1 MEKQISSHSNLLKG
15 QDIELTCF
23 NKRLRKFI
31 QNHNI
36 LNVLNTCDFKHKI
49 KVYIASE
56 GLFSELDQ
64 IGLELIADICEQINL
79 NYYLPQHADF
89 NKKDTNDFIITG
101 GMIADGD
108 NEQLKTCDFI
118 LAHLKLP
125 LDEGVGGEI
134 SRFKTMIEYEPN
146 KYKGIVGWADD
157 IRFKTKPNSNQPSFL
172 NQVGYINQ
180 YNQGEIE
187 NSLGCYDKLGDCFMK
202 IWEVYSA
209 K

>member
-1 MEKQISSHSNLLKG
+1 MKN
-15 QDIELTCF
+15 F
-23 NKRLRKFI
+23 NKRVKEFI
-31 QNHNI
+31 QEHRLQEVIDNY
-36 LNVLNTCDFKHKI
+36 DFKHKA

-79 NYYLPQHADF
+79 DYYLPQHADF
-89 NKKDTNDFIITG
+89 NKKDTEDFTITG
-101 GMIADGD
+101 GMIAEGD
-108 NEQLKTCDFI
+108 NSQLRTCNFV

-157 IRFKTKPNSNQPSFL
+157 IRFKSKPNINQSSFT
-172 NQVGYINQ
+172 NQVGYLNQ
-180 YNQGEIE
+180 YCQGEIE
-187 NSLGCYDKLGDCFMK
+187 NSLGCYEKLGDCFIK
-202 IWEVYSA
+202 IWEVFKDSIESEE
-209 K
+209 